1 MLLALAMVLAVLMAL
16 AAPFTEHAAAAGC
29 DAAEP
34 LPEEAQLSSADRA
47 LLALARELPLEVKVG
62 QLLMPGFVGLLPDA
76 GLLDRARRGH
86 VGGFFLLQRNVRD
99 AAQLAQL
106 TSGLSEAAAQGSL
119 GLRPL
124 LATDF
129 EGGTVNT
136 LRAIIGDTPPAA
148 AMASLSPSEV
158 ETRGAHDAAVLAS
171 LGFNTNLAPVA
182 DVLSAPG
189 GIIGTRAFSSDPQV
203 VETLSRAYLR
213 GLQSA
218 GMLGVMKHFPGHGST
233 AEDSHLVLPVVS
245 RSLPELEAA
254 DLLPYRRA
262 IAAGEAQAVMV
273 GHLLVPALDPELPAS
288 LSYPIVTGLLRRQL
302 GFDGL
307 VITDEL
313 KMGAISG
320 TYSITQAALLALRAG
335 VDVILADYTGAEQ
348 DAVEQAL
355 IAACRS
361 GQLPPGRID
370 RSVARIL
377 RLKLAHD
384 LAGPDLAARYR
395 QLLGEGETVPAPTAP
410 PPEVARPAPQLG
422 GQPFMVNGGAAGRLY
437 VEAAGGGDFG
447 YALTDEGGIALWQ
460 SYASLGGPQVLGVPI
475 SQRYEQLGSVV
486 QVTQRAVLRWD
497 PERQVATPVNIFDL
511 FERAG
516 ALLGWPG
523 CDPVLATSGTAAP
536 PECSLDGWLE
546 QQGIPPAIAD
556 DGAPDGFRQAVAARL
571 QWLEQPEIRAYYL
584 ASPAGGAPDPW
595 PGDDALAAGLDGTP
609 DDQIPWRAIE
619 RYGLPA
625 SKPVRYGPFIA
636 QRFQRAVLQLWLDDV
651 PGMPA
656 PGTVVPV
663 PAGELWRAAGLI
675 PLEALVPVALD
686 GTPGAPPKLLALP
699 EPPVVAPEPVVPEPV
714 PPAPAPTPAATPVS
728 AQPTPVSAQP
738 TPRP

>member
-1 MLLALAMVLAVLMAL
+1 MLLALAMVLPVLAAL
-16 AAPFTEHAAAAGC
+16 ASPFPGHAAAAGC

-106 TSGLSEAAAQGSL
+106 TAGLSQAAAEGSL

-136 LRAIIGDTPPAA
+136 LRAIIGATSPAA
-148 AMASLSPSEV
+148 ALASLSPSEV
-158 ETRGAHDAAVLAS
+158 EARGARDAAVLAS

-182 DVLSAPG
+182 DVLSASG
-189 GIIGTRAFSSDPQV
+189 GIIGTRAFSSDPLV
-203 VETLSRAYLR
+203 VEALSRAYLR

-218 GMLGVMKHFPGHGST
+218 GILGVMKHFPGHGST
-233 AEDSHLVLPVVS
+233 ADDSHVVLPVVS

-273 GHLLVPALDPELPAS
+273 GHLLVPTLDPEAPAS

-320 TYSITQAALLALRAG
+320 TYGVTPAALLALRAG

-355 IAACRS
+355 IAACRA

-377 RLKLAHD
+377 RLKLAHG
-384 LAGPDLAARYR
+384 LAGPDLVARYR
-395 QLLGEGETVPAPTAP
+395 QLLAWPT
-410 PPEVARPAPQLG
+410 L
-422 GQPFMVNGGAAGRLY
+422 
-437 VEAAGGGDFG
+437 
-447 YALTDEGGIALWQ
+447 
-460 SYASLGGPQVLGVPI
+460 
-475 SQRYEQLGSVV
+475 
-486 QVTQRAVLRWD
+486 
-497 PERQVATPVNIFDL
+497 
-511 FERAG
+511 
-516 ALLGWPG
+516 
-523 CDPVLATSGTAAP
+523 
-536 PECSLDGWLE
+536 
-546 QQGIPPAIAD
+546 
-556 DGAPDGFRQAVAARL
+556 
-571 QWLEQPEIRAYYL
+571 
-584 ASPAGGAPDPW
+584 
-595 PGDDALAAGLDGTP
+595 
-609 DDQIPWRAIE
+609 
-619 RYGLPA
+619 
-625 SKPVRYGPFIA
+625 
-636 QRFQRAVLQLWLDDV
+636 
-651 PGMPA
+651 
-656 PGTVVPV
+656 
-663 PAGELWRAAGLI
+663 
-675 PLEALVPVALD
+675 
-686 GTPGAPPKLLALP
+686 
-699 EPPVVAPEPVVPEPV
+699 
-714 PPAPAPTPAATPVS
+714 
-728 AQPTPVSAQP
+728 
-738 TPRP
+738 PRPRPSRRRRRRRRLS